1 MGSVAP
7 VNNGQPRYLRY
18 VRRVSRPR
26 PQIEHRSILHS
37 QRLGFNVVQHT
48 GLSHRTL
55 GDAIVPC
62 VQRDAFQAQAHVG
75 AEDAVVTVDGELPRP
90 DADVD
95 VVVGEVALRHSRVPV
110 MLVFKGDE
118 EVLWIVSHHLDVFF
132 AHPEPR
138 AESPSYRV
146 SACCRSNAAEPGPC
160 RVGAQPR
167 QLAVHVPRGRGNSE
181 CLLRA
186 LHGVARLH
194 HVDLAQRR
202 EVDVVEAGRWWEG
215 RGGRSSSTNLLGTLP
230 GSVSRAA
237 AVEAFQRIPAIN
249 GVVPS
254 GQTSEAFTSQTHL
267 KIFAVQMA
275 EP

>member
-1 MGSVAP
+1 MSSSRILNLEQKALLIVLVLVA
-7 VNNGQPRYLRY
+7 GQTP
-18 VRRVSRPR
+18 S
-26 PQIEHRSILHS
+26 
-37 QRLGFNVVQHT
+37 
-48 GLSHRTL
+48 
-55 GDAIVPC
+55 C
-62 VQRDAFQAQAHVG
+62 QAH
-75 AEDAVVTVDGELPRP
+75 
-90 DADVD
+90 
-95 VVVGEVALRHSRVPV
+95 
-110 MLVFKGDE
+110 
-118 EVLWIVSHHLDVFF
+118 
-132 AHPEPR
+132 
-138 AESPSYRV
+138 
-146 SACCRSNAAEPGPC
+146 AAW
-160 RVGAQPR
+160 AR
-167 QLAVHVPRGRGNSE
+167 QLAVHVPRGRNNSE

-202 EVDVVEAGRWWEG
+202 EVDVVEARRWWVD
-215 RGGRSSSTNLLGTLP
+215 RGGRSSSTSLLGTLP